1 MEEKVERIEWKGTRI
16 KGKEKQRGRGREVWR
31 GKGKHKAM
39 G

>member
-1 MEEKVERIEWKGTRI
+1 MEEKVERIEWKETRI
-16 KGKEKQRGRGREVWR
+16 KGKEKQRGREVWR